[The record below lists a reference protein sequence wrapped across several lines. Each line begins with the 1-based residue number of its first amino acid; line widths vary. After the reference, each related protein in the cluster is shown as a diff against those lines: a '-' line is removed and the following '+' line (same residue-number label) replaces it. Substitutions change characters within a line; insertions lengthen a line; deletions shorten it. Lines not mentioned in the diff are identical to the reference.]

1 MIDFSLE
8 ILSFL
13 LETPGI
19 SNICDNRI
27 PYIQQ
32 KFDIY
37 AELVQ
42 NDSLFHC

>member
-8 ILSFL
+8 ILGFL
-13 LETPGI
+13 LEIPGI
-19 SNICDNRI
+19 SNTCDNRI

-32 KFDIY
+32 KCDIY

-42 NDSLFHC
+42 NDSLFCC